1 MSNNDKEKDVMSNN
15 ISKLKDIYKLDKI
28 AVKNNSDH
36 DLININKQVLNNL
49 EKVIIEEEE
58 KSNNYSI
65 SIKNKNINQIIDSN
79 SSNITYEEEE
89 EEASISEEREDI
101 EVNDYFDNNKNY
113 KVNSS
118 KNYKIENNS
127 RRRSNL
133 DSKEFMKYDDITLDN
148 IKQNRLKEII
158 GYLKVQKQPFDEN
171 DLSRIF
177 ERLDDDGDQ
186 KISIE
191 ELKKFLNTLRT
202 PVNYMY
208 VNKIIKEFDENEEGN
223 IDKKDFFEKMNK
235 QTDKINEN
243 DLSELL
249 EIYKLFDANHD
260 DKICNQ
266 DLLNVM
272 KALGENFSES
282 QCKEMIDLL
291 CIDKSQSS
299 LDFPSFFEL
308 VKNEGEK

>member
-1 MSNNDKEKDVMSNN
+1 MSNKDKDLMSNN
-15 ISKLKDIYKLDKI
+15 ITKLKDIYKLDKLI
-28 AVKNNSDH
+28 TKNNSDR

-58 KSNNYSI
+58 KSNNNSA
-65 SIKNKNINQIIDSN
+65 SIKNKNRNDQIIDSN
-79 SSNITYEEEE
+79 SSNNTSEEEE
-89 EEASISEEREDI
+89 EEEGSEEREDI
-101 EVNDYFDNNKNY
+101 EINDYFDNNELKI
-113 KVNSS
+113 NSS
-118 KNYKIENNS
+118 KNFKFENIS
-127 RRRSNL
+127 RRKSNL

-148 IKQNRLKEII
+148 LKQNRLKEII

-191 ELKKFLNTLRT
+191 ELKRFLNTLRT

-260 DKICNQ
+260 DKICHQ

-272 KALGENFSES
+272 KALGENFSEN

-291 CIDKSQSS
+291 CIDKSQNS

-308 VKNEGEK
+308 IKNEGEK